1 MGYYLQGFICR
12 QSDTSLLTGKFD
24 KAVSVE
30 LGQGLALI
38 PMTEELFDQINN
50 FSSSASVDKFEYL
63 TENVERK
70 VLDAIGD
77 KKFAYIEAEYF
88 GGQGGQMAIV
98 WNNNRREQILP
109 FGQDKI
115 NQVLKGFGVTANK
128 GQDEF
133 LTIGLGFH
141 RNTKDWIENAE

>member
-12 QSDTSLLTGKFD
+12 QSDTSLFTDKFD

-30 LGQGLALI
+30 LGQGVALI

-50 FSSSASVDKFEYL
+50 FSSSPSVEKFEYM
-63 TENVERK
+63 TENVEQK
-70 VLDAIGD
+70 VLSAIGD
-77 KKFAYIEAEYF
+77 KKIAYVEAEYF
-88 GGQGGQMAIV
+88 GGEGGQIAII
-98 WNNNRREQILP
+98 WNNSKREQILL

-115 NQVLKGFGVTANK
+115 NQVLKDFGVTANE

-133 LTIGLGFH
+133 LTLGFGLR
-141 RNTKDWIENAE
+141 RNTKEWIEDQD